1 MCEESGCVKRKRGHL
16 KGKKTYIYVTQS
28 GMEMS
33 TGRSHAKQNDGGWEK
48 MGRGHM
54 EDSSLQ
60 YTCTWGIM
68 DIFFLRS
75 WSPISVVCTPSIF
88 RPPVGSANR
97 YSRAISDDFP
107 APVLPTMPTCLAG
120 L

>member
-48 MGRGHM
+48 MGRGQQFAIHM
-54 EDSSLQ
+54 YLGNNGHLPEVMESYLRGRLYSIYLQTSSRFSQ
-60 YTCTWGIM
+60 
-68 DIFFLRS
+68 
-75 WSPISVVCTPSIF
+75 SVQQS
-88 RPPVGSANR
+88 NQ
-97 YSRAISDDFP
+97 
-107 APVLPTMPTCLAG
+107 
-120 L
+120 